1 MVWCD
6 VRGAQVEAHR
16 RIFVCPKMD
25 QTKTPRS
32 MDPSPRHHAHKK
44 QRRNNPPQKAQGR
57 RTHLSSGKEFA
68 VLISVISRSRR
79 QEWQEWSLQDRG
91 WEPRTRTNQMI
102 DIWDDVSPRGRRVG
116 VEDLLLY
123 HQPHIRLWYWTE
135 TFKPLVCVQGHL
147 TVGRLSVFPWPS
159 SVPLPSPHP
168 RVELLPGSSRVC
180 WRVAP
185 MLLLCLLAAALRA
198 GIHHTE
204 THLQSRNL
212 YFKPVWIY
220 FIAAVGVW
228 EMFLTRIDSRR
239 VPASTALPRSAA
251 PTFRCWWDVCVQ
263 ILLCQALVAFGVR
276 IRVFCVFDGT
286 TVHGVN
292 LLCPIPLLCTLVP
305 CLT

>member
-1 MVWCD
+1 
-6 VRGAQVEAHR
+6 
-16 RIFVCPKMD
+16 
-25 QTKTPRS
+25 
-32 MDPSPRHHAHKK
+32 
-44 QRRNNPPQKAQGR
+44 
-57 RTHLSSGKEFA
+57 
-68 VLISVISRSRR
+68 
-79 QEWQEWSLQDRG
+79 
-91 WEPRTRTNQMI
+91 MI
-102 DIWDDVSPRGRRVG
+102 DIWDDG

-135 TFKPLVCVQGHL
+135 TFKPLVCVQGQL
-147 TVGRLSVFPWPS
+147 TVGRLSV
-159 SVPLPSPHP
+159 SPP
-168 RVELLPGSSRVC
+168 PPPPPCGTFARFVSCVLEGS
-180 WRVAP
+180 P

-198 GIHHTE
+198 EIHHTE

-220 FIAAVGVW
+220 FIAAVRVW
-228 EMFLTRIDSRR
+228 EMFFTRIDSRR
-239 VPASTALPRSAA
+239 VPASTALPRSAE
-251 PTFRCWWDVCVQ
+251 PTFCCWWDVCVQ